1 MKALKHLN
9 PFIWRHKG
17 RLLLGIVFI
26 AMTNVFA
33 VWAPSMIGEGVNAL
47 KEAYDS
53 YLVPLDEGQS
63 MEAIQATTPFPFPT
77 NLMRLSKATGVGTL
91 AAPSTRDDVMDWVVW
106 IGLMQAGLFMLAYLI
121 KGVFSFLTRQT
132 IIVMSRHVEFDLKAT
147 VFDHYQL
154 LDAGFYKQNDTGDL
168 MNRISEDV
176 GNVRMYLGP
185 AIMYSLNLV
194 VLVAMVVGVM

>member
-63 MEAIQATTPFPFPT
+63 MEAIQATTPFPFPPT
-77 NLMRLSKATGVGTL
+77 
-91 AAPSTRDDVMDWVVW
+91 
-106 IGLMQAGLFMLAYLI
+106 
-121 KGVFSFLTRQT
+121 
-132 IIVMSRHVEFDLKAT
+132 
-147 VFDHYQL
+147 
-154 LDAGFYKQNDTGDL
+154 
-168 MNRISEDV
+168 
-176 GNVRMYLGP
+176 
-185 AIMYSLNLV
+185 
-194 VLVAMVVGVM
+194 